1 MIEDD
6 EIQMTLIALRSN
18 LDLTAQQL
26 IQAANDAGGRDNVS
40 VMLVKVL
47 KGFGV
52 ERGFWAKVKSWFG

>member
-26 IQAANDAGGRDNVS
+26 VQAANDAGGRDNVS
-40 VMLVKVL
+40 VMLVRVMKD
-47 KGFGV
+47 FGV
-52 ERGFWAKVKSWFG
+52 ERGFWARVRSWFG